1 MLGSWLT
8 LSERFANV
16 AGDYFDNDHNT
27 FASPHPFASYS
38 ANRQALIS
46 ELEAIIAA
54 NLLCFWAALN
64 TRYRQMKP
72 GMGEF
77 RSPIFLHPP
86 Q

>member
-1 MLGSWLT
+1 MLGSWST

-27 FASPHPFASYS
+27 FASPHPFASYL

-54 NLLCFWAALN
+54 N
-64 TRYRQMKP
+64 
-72 GMGEF
+72 
-77 RSPIFLHPP
+77 
-86 Q
+86 